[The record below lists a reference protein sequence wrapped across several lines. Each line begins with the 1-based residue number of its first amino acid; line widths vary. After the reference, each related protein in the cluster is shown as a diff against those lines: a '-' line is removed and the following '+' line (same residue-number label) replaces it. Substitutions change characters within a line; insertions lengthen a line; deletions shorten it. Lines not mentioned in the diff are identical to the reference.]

1 MNLEELRRRYIE
13 NGFSLANAS
22 AKICQDIIL
31 NKISKSKM
39 NKNVT
44 IKGGVVMYGLSNDKR
59 RATRDL
65 DLDFIKYSLADESI
79 KSFIDKLNLVNDG
92 IKVYIDGEIQE
103 LHHQDY
109 KGKRVNVVLKDENNF
124 NVSAKLDIGVYKN
137 FDIKQDEYCFNL
149 EAINE
154 SAILVINSKEQ
165 IICEKLKSLLR
176 FGIRTTRYKDIFDI
190 YYLINNTIINK
201 DDLLNIIN
209 ILIIEDTTMRESN
222 IEDIIKNLD
231 TTLNNNIFKHSLSDA
246 RNNWLDISVE
256 EVIDN
261 VMEYFKSIEIVE
273 V

>member
-1 MNLEELRRRYIE
+1 MNLEKLRGKYLE

-44 IKGGVVMYGLSNDKR
+44 IKGGVVMYGLTNNKR

-65 DLDFIKYSLADESI
+65 DLDFIKYSLADEAI
-79 KSFIDKLNLVNDG
+79 KSFIDILNSVNDG
-92 IKVYIDGEIQE
+92 INLYIDGNIQE

-109 KGKRVNVVLKDENNF
+109 NGKRVNIILKDKNNF
-124 NVSAKLDIGVYKN
+124 KISTKLDIGVHKN
-137 FDIKQDEYCFNL
+137 FNIKQDEYCFNL

-154 SAILVINSKEQ
+154 SAILIINSKEQ

-190 YYLINNTIINK
+190 YYLINSTTINK
-201 DDLLNIIN
+201 NDLLNIIN
-209 ILIIEDTTMRESN
+209 TIIINDITMREN
-222 IEDIIKNLD
+222 DLKDIIKNLT
-231 TTLNNNIFKHSLSDA
+231 TTLNNNIFIQSLSDA
-246 RNNWLDISVE
+246 KNNWLNIST
-256 EVIDN
+256 
-261 VMEYFKSIEIVE
+261 
-273 V
+273 